1 MSDHRPPSVAMN
13 APCAGCLP
21 QTRRPRSSVWMLAL
35 CLLLVA
41 VPAWAMEIFVTTTT
55 GKTITLD
62 VEASDSVENVKA
74 KIQDKEGIPPE
85 QQRLIFAG
93 KELEDGRTLSD
104 YNIQKESTL
113 HLLLWPWVADSAQYA
128 WSENVGWLNLK
139 DTLGGAR
146 LFSDHLEGYAWHEN
160 LGWMRLGTHT
170 GGGSHTYGNTTA
182 TNYGVNRDSSLTGN
196 GRLSGYAWSENAG
209 WVNFASANGGVMS
222 ADAVTGAI
230 DGYAW
235 AENVGWVRF
244 APYNI
249 AAQPCGPGV
258 AYLTGKW
265 QQFAVPCDPS
275 PTSIAGLL
283 GLAPTANL
291 PLASYSSQWI
301 LYGRN
306 GTNSG
311 NVALASNATLNNGSG
326 YWFKSLVAPVSNQV
340 TVTGTATLV
349 QTGVTGC
356 QSADGCV
363 VITVPTGTAAAR
375 MIGNPFP
382 YNVDWSKV
390 RVRVGGVG
398 GTIHTPT
405 QAFDATILNKQIWIW
420 NGNDYTTWDDST
432 VPGNLQYFKS
442 FFIKVMTNG
451 MGQAIDLL
459 IPAQPS
465 DVPVTAL
472 PTGFAERLT
481 AVVRSWSRMAGDWL
495 IPSAAAAEPAA
506 EPAAGWQVRLR
517 VVNAK
522 TGAQTRALLGQRAA
536 AEPGYDPAD
545 LTALAPF
552 ASPYLTLVFPQPGWG
567 ENKGDYV
574 SDFRPA
580 DGVPEQWNLELR
592 SDPAGSQVMLR
603 WEGDPA
609 TLARSRLTDRLT
621 GKVIDPSDPAFASGY
636 PLTLTTKVR
645 ALSWEYLGD

>member
-1 MSDHRPPSVAMN
+1 
-13 APCAGCLP
+13 
-21 QTRRPRSSVWMLAL
+21 
-35 CLLLVA
+35 
-41 VPAWAMEIFVTTTT
+41 
-55 GKTITLD
+55 
-62 VEASDSVENVKA
+62 
-74 KIQDKEGIPPE
+74 
-85 QQRLIFAG
+85 
-93 KELEDGRTLSD
+93 
-104 YNIQKESTL
+104 
-113 HLLLWPWVADSAQYA
+113 
-128 WSENVGWLNLK
+128 
-139 DTLGGAR
+139 
-146 LFSDHLEGYAWHEN
+146 
-160 LGWMRLGTHT
+160 
-170 GGGSHTYGNTTA
+170 
-182 TNYGVNRDSSLTGN
+182 
-196 GRLSGYAWSENAG
+196 
-209 WVNFASANGGVMS
+209 MS

-258 AYLTGKW
+258 AYTTGQW

-283 GLAPTANL
+283 GLAPSANL
-291 PLASYSSQWI
+291 PLISYSSQWI

-306 GTNSG
+306 VANNG
-311 NVALASNATLNNGSG
+311 NVALASSANLNNGSG
-326 YWFKSLVAPVSNQV
+326 YWFKSLVTPINNQV

-356 QSADGCV
+356 QSTNGCV
-363 VITVPTGTAAAR
+363 VIAVPTGTAAAR

-390 RVRVGGVG
+390 RVRVGGSG
-398 GTIHTPT
+398 GTLYTPT
-405 QAFDATILNKQIWIW
+405 GAFDHSILNKQIWIY

-451 MGQAIDLL
+451 VGQTIDLL
-459 IPAQPS
+459 IPAEPS

-472 PTGFAERLT
+472 PTGVTERLA
-481 AVVRSWSRMAGDWL
+481 AVVRSWSRIAGDWL
-495 IPSAAAAEPAA
+495 IPSAAAAEH
-506 EPAAGWQVRLR
+506 AAGWQVRLR
-517 VVNAK
+517 VVNPK
-522 TGAQTRALLGQRAA
+522 TGAQTRALLGQRSG

-567 ENKGDYV
+567 VNKGDYAA
-574 SDFRPA
+574 DFRPA

-592 SDPAGSQVMLR
+592 SDPAGSQVVLR

-609 TLARSRLTDRLT
+609 VLAHSRLTDRQT
-621 GKVIDPSDPAFASGY
+621 GQVIVPTDPAWANGY
-636 PLTLTTKVR
+636 PLSLTARVR
-645 ALSWEYLGD
+645 PLSWEYLGD

>member
-1 MSDHRPPSVAMN
+1 MTILIAALGALSARA
-13 APCAGCLP
+13 
-21 QTRRPRSSVWMLAL
+21 TRRRGAAFTVLTAAL
-35 CLLLVA
+35 LGALS
-41 VPAWAMEIFVTTTT
+41 PALPAADFAT
-55 GKTITLD
+55 
-62 VEASDSVENVKA
+62 SD
-74 KIQDKEGIPPE
+74 
-85 QQRLIFAG
+85 
-93 KELEDGRTLSD
+93 
-104 YNIQKESTL
+104 
-113 HLLLWPWVADSAQYA
+113 QYA
-128 WSENVGWLNLK
+128 WSENAGWLNLK
-139 DTLGGAR
+139 ATDGGAQVY
-146 LFSDHLEGYAWHEN
+146 SDHLEGYAWHEN
-160 LGWMRLGTHT
+160 LGWVRLGTHT

-182 TNYGVNRDSSLTGN
+182 TNYGVNRDNLTAK
-196 GRLSGYAWSENAG
+196 LSGYAWSENAG
-209 WVNFASANGGVMS
+209 WVNFASLNGGLMS

-258 AYLTGKW
+258 AYTTGKW

-291 PLASYSSQWI
+291 PLNYYSSQWI

-306 GTNSG
+306 LANSG
-311 NVALASNATLNNGSG
+311 NVALAGNATLNNGSG
-326 YWFKSLVAPVSNQV
+326 YWFKSLVTPVNNQL
-340 TVTGTATLV
+340 TVTGSTTLV

-356 QSADGCV
+356 QSAIGCV
-363 VITVPTGTAAAR
+363 VIAVPTGTAASR

-432 VPGNLQYFKS
+432 DPGNLQYFKS

-451 MGQAIDLL
+451 VGQTIDLL
-459 IPAQPS
+459 IPAEFS
-465 DVPVTAL
+465 DVPVTTL
-472 PTGFAERLT
+472 PTGFAERLAT
-481 AVVRSWSRMAGDWL
+481 VVRSWSRMAGDWL
-495 IPSAAAAEPAA
+495 IPSATAAEPT
-506 EPAAGWQVRLR
+506 ESWKVRLR
-517 VVNAK
+517 VENPK
-522 TGAQTRALLGQRAA
+522 TGAKARALLGQRPG

-567 ENKGDYV
+567 INKGDYAA
-574 SDFRPA
+574 DFRPA

-592 SDPAGSQVMLR
+592 SDPAGSQVVLR

-609 TLARSRLTDRLT
+609 VLARSRLTDRQT
-621 GKVIDPSDPAFASGY
+621 GKVIVPTDPAYAQGY
-636 PLTLTTKVR
+636 PLSLTTKVR